1 MSKKLEIG
9 LSIPLTMDD
18 VYTPQEILKMSRV
31 LKKHCSRLEET
42 VDSRLIVKK
51 DAMEMAS
58 ELYDMVERLGWY
70 TLGQIAKGKLKGSN
84 VTQEIIGNATEM
96 HTHLTQIMLKESPE
110 LKYLTTE
117 AAKELERTYS
127 RLVR

>member
-18 VYTPQEILKMSRV
+18 LYTPQEILRMSKV

-42 VDSRLIVKK
+42 VDSRLVIKK

-84 VTQEIIGNATEM
+84 VTREIIGNATEM
-96 HTHLTQIMLKESPE
+96 HTLLTQIMLKESPE

-117 AAKELERTYS
+117 AAKELERIYS
-127 RLVR
+127 RLIR